1 MQLLL
6 IKLQTHAESQQW
18 IINQDTGI
26 PGVFTIAA
34 RNSDP
39 QLYLTAPAN
48 PALRDKVFLA
58 ERITGTGP
66 DSQRQL
72 WRLLPESTSAY
83 SKIQSY
89 VADPGCGYF
98 LNIPRGA
105 TASPLML
112 FTNTTGDDNYESF
125 YFDIV

>member
-1 MQLLL
+1 M
-6 IKLQTHAESQQW
+6 
-18 IINQDTGI
+18 NTGI

-48 PALRDKVFLA
+48 PTLRDKVFLA
-58 ERITGTGP
+58 ERITKPGP

-89 VADPGCGYF
+89 VPDPASGYF
-98 LNIPRGA
+98 LNIPSGA

-125 YFDIV
+125 YIDLLSQIP